1 MRFTVSLL
9 LVLLASFT
17 HASEA
22 FWLDVRTPQEFAEGH
37 VNSAINVPFDQIKDS
52 ISGVTSDTN
61 SEIIVY
67 CRSGRRADIAMTT
80 LNHLGYKNV
89 KNLKTLDAARTEFDQ
104 KEH

>member
-1 MRFTVSLL
+1 MRLTVSLL
-9 LVLLASFT
+9 LVLLASLT

-22 FWLDVRTPQEFAEGH
+22 IWIDVRTSQEFAERH
-37 VNSAINVPFDQIKDS
+37 VKSAINIRFDQIKDS

-67 CRSGRRADIAMTT
+67 CRSGRRAGIAMTT
-80 LNHLGYKNV
+80 LNQLGYKNV
-89 KNLKTLDAARTEFDQ
+89 KNLQTLDAAREEFEQ